1 MAEQTM
7 DTTTTDATESTATE
21 TSTLGYRRSP
31 AQHLTA
37 LMEAAGGSQVR
48 LREVP
53 FLTQITIR
61 ATSPESV
68 RSVGNALGV
77 ELPDTVGESVEGEYR
92 SQSGSSQATAVSA
105 VWLSPDEWLAV
116 LGDEADTGVSGL
128 AVVESL
134 EGALGEH
141 RGQIIDVSS
150 NRTTLELSGP
160 KARAVLDK
168 TIELDLHPR
177 EFAVGR
183 AVSTQ
188 MESVAVILWRT
199 AEDTWQLMPRASFA
213 EHVVRWLAD
222 GMREF
227 S

>member
-1 MAEQTM
+1 MAEQMTVKPA
-7 DTTTTDATESTATE
+7 TTDAAV
-21 TSTLGYRRSP
+21 LGYRRSP
-31 AQHLTA
+31 AHHLA
-37 LMEAAGGSQVR
+37 EIMAAAGGEQVR

-61 ATSPESV
+61 ATSPEAV
-68 RSVGNALGV
+68 AAVGSALGV
-77 ELPDTVGESVEGEYR
+77 TMPSAVGDVAQGER
-92 SQSGSSQATAVSA
+92 GGSDSSGSSVSV

-116 LGDEADTGVSGL
+116 LGDEAETGVAIT

-134 EGALGEH
+134 NVALGER
-141 RGQIIDVSS
+141 RGQVVDVSS
-150 NRTTLELSGP
+150 NRTTLELSGS

-177 EFAVGR
+177 EFPVGR

-188 MESVAVILWRT
+188 MESVAVILWRSDD
-199 AEDTWQLMPRASFA
+199 DTWLLMPRASFA
-213 EHVVRWLAD
+213 EHVVGWLAD

>member
-1 MAEQTM
+1 MAEQTASTTTT
-7 DTTTTDATESTATE
+7 DTTTTNATV
-21 TSTLGYRRSP
+21 LGYRRSP
-31 AQHLTA
+31 VQHLTA

-53 FLTQITIR
+53 FLTQITVR
-61 ATSPESV
+61 AASTEAV
-68 RSVGNALGV
+68 RAVGGALGV
-77 ELPDTVGESVEGEYR
+77 DLPDSVGGVANGEYR
-92 SQSGSSQATAVSA
+92 GQGTTSETAAASA

-116 LGDEADTGVSGL
+116 LGDEADTGVPGS
-128 AVVESL
+128 AVLESL
-134 EGALGEH
+134 DAALGGQ
-141 RGQIIDVSS
+141 RGQVVDVSS

-168 TIELDLHPR
+168 TVELDLHPR

-188 MESVAVILWRT
+188 LESVPVILWRT
-199 AEDTWQLMPRASFA
+199 ADDTWQIMPRASFA

-227 S
+227 A